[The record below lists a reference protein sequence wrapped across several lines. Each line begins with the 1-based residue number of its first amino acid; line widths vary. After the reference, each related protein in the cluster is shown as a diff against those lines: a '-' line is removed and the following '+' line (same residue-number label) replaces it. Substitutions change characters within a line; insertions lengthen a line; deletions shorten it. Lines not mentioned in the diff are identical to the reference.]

1 MNQKSSR
8 TQRDISSGR
17 KTPTPDY
24 IKSDLELLENY
35 FTHHRAYCSSV
46 LSELFSRQAN
56 VYLYSLDLMYYSKDY
71 YRGKLNSLSQFIL
84 DFLKQWCTKQDI
96 SHLLTLDIKR
106 LAVHRALLQF
116 NGNFIQ
122 SVCEVFKI
130 KEDYDYFKTQ
140 VKYVLKEKKFKEV
153 VVNILMHVLF
163 YKFKEKFYIA
173 FKFFMCVFFSL
184 LGILSYNFNKCRT
197 GFYA

>member
-1 MNQKSSR
+1 MNQKSSQA
-8 TQRDISSGR
+8 QRDISSGR

-46 LSELFSRQAN
+46 LSELFARQVN

-84 DFLKQWCTKQDI
+84 DFLKQWCTKQDT

-116 NGNFIQ
+116 NGNFVQ

-130 KEDYDYFKTQ
+130 KEDYDFFKTQ
-140 VKYVLKEKKFKEV
+140 LKYVLKEKKFKEV
-153 VVNILMHVLF
+153 SAHILMHVLF
-163 YKFKEKFYIA
+163 HKFIEWLYIT
-173 FKFFMCVFFSL
+173 FKFIMCIFSL
-184 LGILSYNFNKCRT
+184 LGILSYNFNEC
-197 GFYA
+197 